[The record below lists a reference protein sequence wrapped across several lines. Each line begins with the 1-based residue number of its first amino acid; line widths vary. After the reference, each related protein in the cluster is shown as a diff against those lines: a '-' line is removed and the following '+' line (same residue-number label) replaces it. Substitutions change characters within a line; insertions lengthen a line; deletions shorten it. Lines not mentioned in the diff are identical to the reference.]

1 MVYAMARIFSSQFL
15 PVLGDTKHPNR
26 GLRMSAFCVTAL
38 MSDIKIVSDIKSLN
52 DALQVKRRRF
62 FENTHDIM
70 MRKQQ
75 EKGMKKRQ

>member
-1 MVYAMARIFSSQFL
+1 MACIFSSSFS
-15 PVLGDTKHPNR
+15 PVLGDTQQSGR
-26 GLRMSAFCVTAL
+26 GFKMFAFCTTAFV
-38 MSDIKIVSDIKSLN
+38 SGIKGLN
-52 DALQVKRRRF
+52 NPSQVKRRRF